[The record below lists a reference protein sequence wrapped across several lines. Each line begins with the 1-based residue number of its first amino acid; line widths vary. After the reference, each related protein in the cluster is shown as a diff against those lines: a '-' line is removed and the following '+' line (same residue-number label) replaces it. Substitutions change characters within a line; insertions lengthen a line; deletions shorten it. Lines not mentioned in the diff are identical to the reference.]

1 MAIGKGMRLRVLFV
15 DDELHALEALGRA
28 MQPLRERWD
37 VVLSLGPREAIQTL
51 TAKPL
56 DVVVTDLDMPGM
68 DGYQLLH
75 ETMRIQPRALRI
87 ALLENDKEL
96 PAANGAAHQYLSK
109 PCDTAELQKVV
120 DRACMLRESFKSETL
135 KNLLSRIQLLPTFP
149 TLYASLIKELQSPAV
164 SMKKVGE
171 LISHDMGLTAKVLQL
186 VNSAYFA
193 FRQRILSVHHA
204 VNLLGL
210 ETIKPLVLGIQMF
223 SLLDNSKVKRF
234 SLDRIYA
241 HSEAC
246 AELAKKIARR
256 EGWSS
261 EMTNQTFVSG
271 FLHDLGKLILAANV
285 PEDYR
290 KIMDL
295 ARVEKV
301 PLWKAEET
309 VLGATHGQIGAYL
322 LALWGLPDSVVETLA
337 YHHCPSECSH
347 RELAPLAVVHVANR
361 LSHESVARESRQD
374 GNPDALDYI
383 YLAEVGLDERLPA
396 WREESSLL
404 SEARH

>member
-1 MAIGKGMRLRVLFV
+1 MVIEESVRLRVLFV
-15 DDELHALEALGRA
+15 DDELHALEALDRA
-28 MQPLRERWD
+28 MQPMRKRWD
-37 VVLSLGPREAIQTL
+37 MVLSLGAREAMQTL
-51 TAKPL
+51 TARPV

-87 ALLENDKEL
+87 ALLENEKQL
-96 PAANGAAHQYLSK
+96 PEANGAAHQYLCK
-109 PCDTAELQKVV
+109 PCDGKKLQRIV
-120 DRACMLRESFKSETL
+120 DRAWLLRESFKSESL

-149 TLYASLIKELQSPAV
+149 ALYASLMKELQSPSV
-164 SMKKVGE
+164 SMKKIGE

-193 FRQRILSVHHA
+193 FRRRIVSVHHA

-210 ETIKPLVLGIQMF
+210 ETVKPLVLGIQIF
-223 SLLDNSKVKRF
+223 SLLDHSRVRRF

-246 AELAKKIARR
+246 AELAKNIAKM

-261 EMTNQTFVSG
+261 EITNQAFVAG
-271 FLHDLGKLILAANV
+271 FLHDLGKLILAANL
-285 PEDYR
+285 PGEYQR
-290 KIMDL
+290 TLEL
-295 ARVEKV
+295 ARDEKM
-301 PLWKAEET
+301 PLWKAEEV

-347 RELAPLAVVHVANR
+347 RDLAPLAVVHVANR
-361 LSHESVARESRQD
+361 LSHEKSDKAADGQVDRE
-374 GNPDALDYI
+374 PLDYM
-383 YLAEVGLDERLPA
+383 YLAELGLDDRLAA
-396 WREESSLL
+396 WRQ
-404 SEARH
+404 EADRLAAKAL